1 MIYFYAL
8 LPIYV
13 ASMHYYTYRPEPEP
27 GPARAIIPG
36 FLEARSSKFLIGPK
50 PEPGP
55 SPKIKSSISSK
66 LDKFRPVAPLIF
78 MPETKPFS
86 AFPLN

>member
-66 LDKFRPVAPLIF
+66 LDKFRPVAPLINNAL
-78 MPETKPFS
+78 PSKI
-86 AFPLN
+86 